1 MSGAASRQVARVN
14 GAISDA
20 EMTDLDAEM
29 ARASSGGAAAG
40 EEPPTAPP
48 TEPHTEPRPPRA
60 EAPSAPSGALGPRAL
75 SPRAPS
81 VHQLLEQLSAAP
93 TPSDTSK
100 GDSAAAES
108 DGEGER
114 AKARSERRNYVNEW
128 KRAASSRP
136 A

>member
-1 MSGAASRQVARVN
+1 MARVN

-29 ARASSGGAAAG
+29 ARASGGGAAAG

-60 EAPSAPSGALGPRAL
+60 EAPSAPSGDLGSRAL

-100 GDSAAAES
+100 GDGAAA
-108 DGEGER
+108 
-114 AKARSERRNYVNEW
+114 
-128 KRAASSRP
+128 AAAAVQP
-136 A
+136 KP